1 MLLLNRHHLH
11 KAANKLCKFYNS
23 NIIGIQLGSM
33 PLVILNDSEKVKSA
47 LYTREFDGRPD
58 VLMARMRDPKM
69 NITGKQR
76 RFDDF
81 ISRVCHFF
89 G

>member
-1 MLLLNRHHLH
+1 MH

-23 NIIGIQLGSM
+23 NIIGIQLGSI

-76 RFDDF
+76 PFDGF
-81 ISRVCHFF
+81 LYIYIVSVW
-89 G
+89 